1 MGKMKAA
8 ELRTKNADELNR
20 ELIGL
25 RREQFNLRMQRGA
38 GQLANPMRF
47 NAVRRDIARIKTILT
62 EKAGEKTEGKA
73 KEVVKAKN
81 KVATKAKSTDDAKE
95 KTGAE

>member
-47 NAVRRDIARIKTILT
+47 LT
-62 EKAGEKTEGKA
+62 PCAGTSRA
-73 KEVVKAKN
+73 
-81 KVATKAKSTDDAKE
+81 SRPS
-95 KTGAE
+95 